1 MDRSLG
7 KWKLPQPT
15 DLKDEE
21 QKEWIQIPRIARI
34 IPFGYKLN
42 EQDKELLDP
51 IPYELEALELARKY
65 INQYSYRQVA
75 NWLTKKTGRDISHV
89 GLRKRLIHER
99 QRKDKARTLRKWA
112 AYAQKA
118 IEKAKAIEEKTT
130 GARA

>member
-34 IPFGYKLN
+34 VPFGYKVN
-42 EQDKELLDP
+42 EEDSNLLDP
-51 IPYELEALELARKY
+51 IPFELEAIEVARQYVK
-65 INQYSYRQVA
+65 QYSYRQVA
-75 NWLTKKTGRDISHV
+75 NWLTTKTGRDISHV
-89 GLRKRLIHER
+89 GLRKRLINER
-99 QRKDKARTLRKWA
+99 QRKNKARTLKSWTEWA
-112 AYAQKA
+112 EKA
-118 IEKAKAIEEKTT
+118 IQKAKAIEEGKI